1 MPFEQNLI
9 ESSVMADQVPT
20 KLYIITVTGPEG
32 PAGTIYF
39 VPARDLKYAT
49 LRERVDQKHD
59 QIVLLFT
66 EVAVTIEIVEGL
78 GKATIAKFVE
88 AALNTTNSEP
98 VEIGP
103 GTPDVASVE
112 VQIR

>member
-1 MPFEQNLI
+1 
-9 ESSVMADQVPT
+9 MADQVPT

-39 VPARDLKYAT
+39 VPVRDLKYAT
-49 LRERVDQKHD
+49 LRERADQKHD
-59 QIVLLFT
+59 QIVLFFS
-66 EVAVTIEIVEGL
+66 EIAVTIDIVQGL
-78 GKATIAKFVE
+78 GKGTIAKFVKDVLSTSDD
-88 AALNTTNSEP
+88 AP

-103 GTPDVASVE
+103 DTPDVASVE